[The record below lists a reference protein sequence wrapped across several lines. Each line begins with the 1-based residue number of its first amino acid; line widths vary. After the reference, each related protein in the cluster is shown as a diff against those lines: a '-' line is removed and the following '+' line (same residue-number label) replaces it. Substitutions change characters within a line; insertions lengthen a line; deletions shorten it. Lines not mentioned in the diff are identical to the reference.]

1 MSVAENLQEIRTRIA
16 QSAEKSGRTP
26 EEIRLV
32 AVSKTVDLSR
42 IGEALEAGIEDLG
55 ENRVQE
61 MTEKMP
67 ELPKNVRWHM
77 IGRLQK
83 NKVKYIINRVEL
95 IHSLCSLDVAREIQR
110 LSVREGV
117 LTDCLVQ
124 VNIGME
130 QSKAG
135 IEETQLD
142 AFLREIAPLDHIR
155 ICGLMAIA
163 PKVDEPEQARPYF
176 ARMKQ
181 LFDGLKEG
189 ERLTKRW
196 LSMGMSGDY
205 QVAIEEGANLV
216 RIGSSIFGQR
226 DYGRNA

>member
-1 MSVAENLQEIRTRIA
+1 MSVAENMQEIRACIA
-16 QSAEKSGRTP
+16 GSAAKCGRRP

-32 AVSKTVDLSR
+32 AVSKTVEVER
-42 IGEALEAGIEDLG
+42 ICQALAAGACDLG

-61 MTEKMP
+61 MMEKMP
-67 ELPKNVRWHM
+67 QLPENVRWHM

-83 NKVKYIINRVEL
+83 NKVKYIIGKTEL
-95 IHSLCSLDVAREIQR
+95 IHSLCSLEVAQEIQR
-110 LSVREGV
+110 LSLKHQVW
-117 LTDCLVQ
+117 TDCLVQ
-124 VNIGME
+124 INIGRE
-130 QSKAG
+130 ESKAG
-135 IEETQLD
+135 IEAEQLP
-142 AFLREIAPLDHIR
+142 AFLQAVSEMNHIR
-155 ICGLMAIA
+155 IRGLMAIA
-163 PKVDEPEQARPYF
+163 PIVDEPEQARPYF

-181 LFDGLKEG
+181 LFDGLE
-189 ERLTKRW
+189 ENEQVSRQW

>member
-1 MSVAENLQEIRTRIA
+1 MSVAENMQEIRACIA
-16 QSAEKSGRTP
+16 GSAVKCGRSP

-32 AVSKTVDLSR
+32 AVSKTVEVER
-42 IGEALEAGIEDLG
+42 IRQALAAGACDLG

-61 MTEKMP
+61 MMEKMP
-67 ELPKNVRWHM
+67 QLPENVRWHM

-83 NKVKYIINRVEL
+83 NKVKYIIGKTEL
-95 IHSLCSLDVAREIQR
+95 IHSLCSLEVAQEIQR
-110 LSVREGV
+110 LSLKHQVW
-117 LTDCLVQ
+117 TDCLVQ
-124 VNIGME
+124 INIGRE
-130 QSKAG
+130 ESKAG
-135 IEETQLD
+135 IEAEQLP
-142 AFLREIAPLDHIR
+142 AFLQAVSEMDHIR
-155 ICGLMAIA
+155 IRGLMAIA
-163 PKVDEPEQARPYF
+163 PIVDEPEQARPYF

-181 LFDGLKEG
+181 LFDGLE
-189 ERLTKRW
+189 ENEQVSRQW

>member
-1 MSVAENLQEIRTRIA
+1 MQEIRACIA
-16 QSAEKSGRTP
+16 GSEAKSGRSP

-32 AVSKTVDLSR
+32 AVSKTVEVER
-42 IGEALEAGIEDLG
+42 IRQALEAGACDLG

-61 MTEKMP
+61 LMEKMP
-67 ELPKNVRWHM
+67 QLPENVRWHM

-83 NKVKYIINRVEL
+83 NKVKYIIGKTEL
-95 IHSLCSLDVAREIQR
+95 IHSLCSLEVAQEIQR
-110 LSVREGV
+110 LSLRDQVW
-117 LTDCLVQ
+117 TDCLVQ
-124 VNIGME
+124 VNIGRE
-130 QSKAG
+130 ASKAG
-135 IEETQLD
+135 VEAEQLP
-142 AFLREIAPLDHIR
+142 AFLQAVSGLDHIR
-155 ICGLMAIA
+155 IRGLMAIA
-163 PKVDEPEQARPYF
+163 PMVDEPEQARPYF

-181 LFDGLKEG
+181 LFDNLE
-189 ERLTKRW
+189 ENAQVRRQW

>member
-1 MSVAENLQEIRTRIA
+1 MSVAENMQKIRACIA
-16 QSAEKSGRTP
+16 GSAAKCGRSP

-32 AVSKTVDLSR
+32 AVSKTVEVER
-42 IGEALEAGIEDLG
+42 IRQALAAGACDLG

-61 MTEKMP
+61 MMEKMP
-67 ELPKNVRWHM
+67 QLPENVRWHM

-83 NKVKYIINRVEL
+83 NKVKYIIGKTEL
-95 IHSLCSLDVAREIQR
+95 IHSLCSLEVAQEIQR
-110 LSVREGV
+110 LSLKNQVW
-117 LTDCLVQ
+117 TDCLVQ
-124 VNIGME
+124 INIGRE
-130 QSKAG
+130 ESKAG
-135 IEETQLD
+135 IEAEQLP
-142 AFLREIAPLDHIR
+142 AFLQAVSEMDHIR
-155 ICGLMAIA
+155 IRGLMAIA
-163 PKVDEPEQARPYF
+163 PIVDEPEQARPYF

-181 LFDGLKEG
+181 LFDGLE
-189 ERLTKRW
+189 ENEQVSRQW